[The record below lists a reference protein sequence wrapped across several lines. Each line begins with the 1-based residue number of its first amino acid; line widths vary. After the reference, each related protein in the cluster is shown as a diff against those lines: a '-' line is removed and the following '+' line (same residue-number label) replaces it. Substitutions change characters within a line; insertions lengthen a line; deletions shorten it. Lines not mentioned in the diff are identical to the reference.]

1 MRILFFTVATE
12 YGGAEKYLEDIFG
25 YYSSQKDKEVF
36 LLCPKP
42 EIFIRLRSQDNKRI
56 VLVKNKKIFS
66 PGWCLTIKPL
76 LKAFKNIKPDIILL
90 NMSHPYCCEAAILA
104 AGRIVPKN
112 RIVSVIHNPE
122 ISRAGGYP
130 LIGILRNM
138 TSIFFLKLIGTFIC
152 PSNAGKDLFAD
163 NFKIEPE
170 KIRVIH
176 NGVDINTSGIPDRGI
191 IIKEFGLQG
200 KKIVLCVSR
209 LVRRKGLEILI
220 PAFKKVS
227 AVIKDSVLLIVG
239 EGYLKEK
246 LQKQAFKEN
255 MSGTI
260 IFTGFRQD
268 VEKFYS
274 DAGVVVVPSFYEVL
288 SYVVMEAMK
297 FEKPIVA
304 TDAGGIPELLANA
317 GILVGANDIESITRA
332 IIKVLKNEALAK
344 ELGNKARQRVL
355 SYFSLPRFFRDFEQ
369 TLDELSTH

>member
-1 MRILFFTVATE
+1 MRIILFADSTE
-12 YGGAEKYLEDIFG
+12 YGGAEKYIETIFD
-25 YYSSQKDKEVF
+25 YFSSQKDKEVF

-42 EIFIRLRSQDNKRI
+42 EIFIRLRSRDNKRI
-56 VLVKNKKIFS
+56 ISIKNKPVFS
-66 PGWCLTIKPL
+66 PRWCLTIKPL

-112 RIVSVIHNPE
+112 RIASVIHNPE

-138 TSIFFLKLIGTFIC
+138 IGRFFLKLIGTFIC
-152 PSNAGKDLFAD
+152 PSNAGKDLFAA

-176 NGVDINTSGIPDRGI
+176 NGVDINTSGVPEKGV

-209 LVRRKGLEILI
+209 LVKRKGLEILI

-246 LQKQAFKEN
+246 LQKQAFKED
-255 MSGTI
+255 MSGII

-274 DAGVVVVPSFYEVL
+274 AAGVVVVPSFYEML
-288 SYVVMEAMK
+288 PSVVTEAMA
-297 FEKPIVA
+297 FGKPIVA
-304 TDAGGIPELLANA
+304 TDVGGIPELLADT
-317 GILVGANDIESITRA
+317 GILVGAKDIENISSA
-332 IIKVLKNEALAK
+332 IIKVLKNEALAN
-344 ELGNKARQRVL
+344 ELGNKARQRAL

-369 TLDELSTH
+369 TLDELSTY